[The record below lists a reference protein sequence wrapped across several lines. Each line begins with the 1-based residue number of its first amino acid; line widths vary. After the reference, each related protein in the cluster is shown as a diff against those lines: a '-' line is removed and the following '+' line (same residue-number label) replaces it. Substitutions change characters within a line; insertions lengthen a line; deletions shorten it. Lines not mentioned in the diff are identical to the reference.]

1 MAAEVTNGIVASPE
15 GLGARARRT
24 VHRLRRLPL
33 IPVFILSVLVFCG
46 ITADWISPH
55 DPVDGDLSD
64 RRVPPAWQGAKY
76 LPKTVVE
83 KVGPGQSLRE
93 VAIGSGDFETAK
105 ATEDAAAIAAG
116 EPVREV
122 GLGDTLLVLDRDE
135 GTSRFLLGTDKQGRD
150 ILSRIFHGA
159 RISLVVAAIT
169 LGVGGTI
176 GTFMGLLSGYY
187 GRWVDEVIMRLVD
200 IVLAVPLLLIT
211 LAVVSARGGAS
222 FEIIVMMLSLVI
234 WPLFTRVVRGEV
246 LQLKNMDYVALARVS
261 GASGLRIMLVHLL
274 PGVFNTVIIIA
285 TLNVGV
291 VILVEASLSY
301 LGAGIPPPT
310 PAWGVMVAHGQDVLA
325 DSWWISTIPGLAI
338 AVTVIA
344 LNLFGDWLRDTLDPR
359 LRQLN

>member
-1 MAAEVTNGIVASPE
+1 MAVEVTNGIVVAPE
-15 GLGARARRT
+15 GLGARVRRT
-24 VHRLRRLPL
+24 VRRVRRLPL
-33 IPVFILSVLVFCG
+33 VPVSILSVLVFCG
-46 ITADWISPH
+46 ITAHWISPH

-64 RRVPPAWQGAKY
+64 RIVPPAWQGAKY

-83 KVGPGQSLRE
+83 KVGIGQNFRE
-93 VAIGSGDFETAK
+93 VRIGSGDFEQGK
-105 ATEDAAAIAAG
+105 AAEDKQAMAEG
-116 EPVREV
+116 RPTREV
-122 GLGDTLLVLDRDE
+122 AVGDTLVVEVREE

-150 ILSRIFHGA
+150 ILSRIFYGA
-159 RISLVVAAIT
+159 RISLIVAAIT

-187 GRWVDEVIMRLVD
+187 GGLVDELIMRLVD

-211 LAVVSARGGAS
+211 LALVSALDAS
-222 FEIIVMMLSLVI
+222 FELIVGVLSLVI

-261 GASGLRIMLVHLL
+261 GASSLRIMLAHLL

-291 VILVEASLSY
+291 VILVEASLSF

-310 PAWGVMVAHGQDVLA
+310 PAWGVMVDHGRDVLA
-325 DSWWISTIPGLAI
+325 DAWWISTIPGLAI
-338 AVTVIA
+338 ALTVIS